1 MGKSWIKLQI
11 TCKLLT
17 EVDELLARE
26 GRGVEL
32 RVIVQH
38 LGYVPDSQGG
48 PHPEAAYANLA

>member
-1 MGKSWIKLQI
+1 VDQI
-11 TCKLLT
+11 ANYVQKLLT